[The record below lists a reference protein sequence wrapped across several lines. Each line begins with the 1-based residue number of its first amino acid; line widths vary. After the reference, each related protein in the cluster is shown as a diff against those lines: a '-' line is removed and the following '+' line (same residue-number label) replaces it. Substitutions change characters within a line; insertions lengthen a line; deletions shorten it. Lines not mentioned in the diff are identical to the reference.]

1 MAEHFKLSKPPT
13 ERPLEEWSTIAV
25 ELLGCTSRIVQGK
38 KYYHHILE
46 KGEGPALFLYHGIGG
61 HVETYARTLPA
72 LAAAGYHVIAAEALF
87 HGYSY
92 KGDFDRS
99 HMTNLMADGVIDL
112 ADAMGIDKF
121 SYEGESM
128 GGTIGVNLGFR
139 YPNRINKMI
148 LNGFAQFNTDK
159 EFKVNPSRG
168 NLFELSHAC
177 VADPSYQNI
186 RARLEWLVAV
196 PERINDEMVA
206 IRQRLYQDPVVN
218 ASMRK
223 VYGMD
228 DPNMVPGV
236 GQAPYEETDFKNF
249 EPGPRTLV
257 LWGEWNPGR
266 GYDYAEYCADLI
278 GGKFYGVD
286 DSGHWPQWEHPD
298 EYVQVLTEFLKS

>member
-1 MAEHFKLSKPPT
+1 MAEHFKLSKPPV
-13 ERPLEEWSTIAV
+13 ERPLEEWSTIGV
-25 ELLGCTSRIVQGK
+25 ELLGCTTRIVKGERWS
-38 KYYHHILE
+38 HHILE
-46 KGEGPALFLYHGIGG
+46 KGDGPPLFLYHGIGG
-61 HVETYARTLPA
+61 HIETYARTLPQ
-72 LAAAGYHVIAAEALF
+72 LAKHFHVVAAEALF
-87 HGYSY
+87 HGYSS
-92 KGDFDRS
+92 KFDFDRKD
-99 HMTNLMADGVIDL
+99 MINLMADGVIDL
-112 ADAMGIDKF
+112 ADALGYDKIN
-121 SYEGESM
+121 YEGESM

-139 YPNRINKMI
+139 YAERMNKMI

-168 NLFELSHAC
+168 NLIELSRAC
-177 VADPSYQNI
+177 VEDPSYDKI

-196 PERINDEMVA
+196 PERITDEMVA

-228 DPNMVPGV
+228 IPQEAFGL
-236 GQAPYEETDFKNF
+236 GTPYEETDFKNF
-249 EPGPRTLV
+249 EPGPRSLV

-278 GGKFYGVD
+278 GAKFYGVD

-298 EYVQVLTEFLKS
+298 EYVQVLTEFLQS